1 MGLRAL
7 TSGER
12 RCIII
17 TDNNYHYHRSSFVLI
32 TKRVISVFFSSAI
45 CQDHVGYYFRRHK
58 RIIDTLPR
66 AADKV
71 FNKHQRK
78 CLSQISYCLRL
89 CTPICVSGSLL
100 LAAVLLRVGN
110 PPSHSSYLLA
120 DCISI
125 LGSPPGHPLPP
136 VAVPPPTCT
145 R

>member
-58 RIIDTLPR
+58 RIIDTLLR
-66 AADKV
+66 AADKI
-71 FNKHQRK
+71 FKHRRK